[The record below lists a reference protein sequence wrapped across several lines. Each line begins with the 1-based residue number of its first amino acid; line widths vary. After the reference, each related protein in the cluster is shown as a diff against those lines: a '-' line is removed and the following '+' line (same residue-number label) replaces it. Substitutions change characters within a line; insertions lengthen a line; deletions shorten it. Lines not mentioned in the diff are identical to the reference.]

1 VSALLTWILYVIPY
15 GHVVII
21 PLLWLS
27 TLVHEL
33 GHGFTALLVGGR
45 FDSIVVS
52 MDGSGVAATATGST
66 LAGALVAAG
75 GLVGPAVAAAGCFAV
90 SRTPRGSVLALMVA
104 VGTLV
109 AVDVLWMSNL
119 FGVLFTASLAAV
131 LGWIGTRWTPESAR
145 VVVSF
150 LGVQL
155 ALAVFQRSDYLFSPV
170 AHTARGVMPSDVA
183 LIARALWLPIPVWGT
198 LIGLVSLGVLVWGLW
213 WSLGPWPSLR
223 RAAR

>member
-1 VSALLTWILYVIPY
+1 MTWVLYGVPY
-15 GHVVII
+15 GHVVVV

-33 GHGFTALLVGGR
+33 GHGVTALLVGGR

-75 GLVGPAVAAAGCFAV
+75 GLIGPAVAAAACFAV
-90 SRTPRGSVLALMVA
+90 SRTPRGSVLALMVS

-131 LGWIGTRWTPESAR
+131 LGWIGTRWSPESAR
-145 VVVSF
+145 VVMSF

-155 ALAVFQRSDYLFSPV
+155 ALAVFQRSDYLFMPV
-170 AHTARGVMPSDVA
+170 AHTARGDMPSDVA

-198 LIGLVSLGVLVWGLW
+198 LIGLLSFGVLVWGLW
-213 WSLGPWPSLR
+213 WSMGPWPSFR
-223 RAAR
+223 RSA